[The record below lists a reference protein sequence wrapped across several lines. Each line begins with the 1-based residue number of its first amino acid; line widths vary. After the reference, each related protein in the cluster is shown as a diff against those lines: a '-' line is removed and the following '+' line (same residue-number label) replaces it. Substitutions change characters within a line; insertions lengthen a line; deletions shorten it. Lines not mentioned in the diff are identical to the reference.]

1 MKFFIENHNKVNIK
15 LDTKSLIFQCMYKI
29 YWKEID
35 FREGR
40 VYNNILNTYPC
51 FVHFNGKSW
60 RTSVPKP
67 PKYENIMPVFIELM
81 IKSKKQLR
89 LMLLQGTCHQK

>member
-1 MKFFIENHNKVNIK
+1 
-15 LDTKSLIFQCMYKI
+15 MYKI

-81 IKSKKQLR
+81 IKSKQNNEICNLDKYKQYDVYL
-89 LMLLQGTCHQK
+89 T